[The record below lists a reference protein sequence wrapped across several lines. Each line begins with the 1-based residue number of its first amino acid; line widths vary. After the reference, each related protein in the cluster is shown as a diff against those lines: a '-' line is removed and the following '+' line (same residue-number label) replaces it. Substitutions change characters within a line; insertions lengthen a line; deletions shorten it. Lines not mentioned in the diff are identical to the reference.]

1 MVTVKAI
8 LDFRIRGVGRSCAAG
23 DECFHL
29 INWFHFY
36 ILAEVLFFFNVCIFF
51 IVSCKLKFVK
61 NPITC
66 G

>member
-8 LDFRIRGVGRSCAAG
+8 SDFRIRGVGGSCTAG

-29 INWFHFY
+29 INWFHFK
-36 ILAEVLFFFNVCIFF
+36 ILAEVLVFFRVCIFF

-61 NPITC
+61 NHITC